1 MLIWN
6 YRSERRLKPRFR
18 LNGDAIVVLKSYPAT
33 MGKLIDISM
42 EGLSFRYIH
51 SLERLDQTSVLDIFQ
66 SNGGFYLSRTEFI
79 AVSSARISDFV
90 RRFSVRFTGLSRRQR
105 TRLKKFIEEFTIGAA

>member
-1 MLIWN
+1 
-6 YRSERRLKPRFR
+6 
-18 LNGDAIVVLKSYPAT
+18 

-51 SLERLDQTSVLDIFQ
+51 GLERLNQASVLDIFQ
-66 SNGGFYLSRTEFI
+66 SKGGFYLGRTEFV
-79 AVSSARISDFV
+79 AVSSSKISDFV

-105 TRLKKFIEEFTIGAA
+105 SRLKKFIEDFTIASA